1 MQKVGDAGKYQKKM
15 LTVFM
20 LNWFVTG
27 IILLS
32 NVFLFR
38 NKVYDCIQNG
48 VLLENDRCISFVCT
62 LPENMWKQY

>member
-62 LPENMWKQY
+62 LPENMWK

>member
-15 LTVFM
+15 LSVFM